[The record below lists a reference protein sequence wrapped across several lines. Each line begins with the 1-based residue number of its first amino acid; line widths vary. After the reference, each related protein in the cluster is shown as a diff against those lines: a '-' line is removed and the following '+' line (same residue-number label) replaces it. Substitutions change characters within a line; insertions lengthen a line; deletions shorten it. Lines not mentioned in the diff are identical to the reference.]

1 MLKIGSTQP
10 NNQAVR
16 YWMEASE
23 KIAREGSGNNF
34 VGHLHRTNQRSI
46 MDNSDGDSDTNAWL
60 HKRGRVWGVML
71 GCDAKSYNIISID
84 D

>member
-1 MLKIGSTQP
+1 
-10 NNQAVR
+10 
-16 YWMEASE
+16 METSE

-34 VGHLHRTNQRSI
+34 VGHLQRTNQRNI
-46 MDNSDGDSDTNAWL
+46 MDNSDGGGDTNAWM
-60 HKRGRVWGVML
+60 HKYSGMRGVML